1 MTDEREMR
9 QVYTEKL
16 MELAEKDDSICVLE
30 ADLMKS
36 TGTAPFFEKYP
47 ERSFDVGIAEANMIG
62 VAAGLASCGKKPFC
76 ASFTPF
82 ITRRCFD
89 QIAISVCYSNLNVK
103 LIGTDPSIMAEINGG
118 THMSMEDIGIMRSL
132 ANMVIFEPCDS
143 AMLSA
148 SMEQVVNYK
157 GPLYLRLFRKKAEKV
172 FDKIDNFDLFKGIEI
187 SKGKDCTII
196 ASGIMVSR
204 AINAAKTLKKEG
216 ISVGVSEIHTIKPI
230 DKDIIISAA
239 KRSGAIV
246 TAENH
251 SIYNG
256 LSSAVSEVLSEHF
269 PVPLS
274 RVGINDRFGEVGKAQ
289 YLSEVF
295 HITENDICDAV
306 KDCIKKKKAKK

>member
-16 MELAEKDDSICVLE
+16 IELAEKDDSICVLE

-36 TGTAPFFEKYP
+36 TGTAPFFEKFP

-148 SMEQVVNYK
+148 SMEQVVNYN

-172 FDKIDNFDLFKGIEI
+172 FDKIENFDLFKGIEI

-204 AINAAKTLKKEG
+204 AVNAAKTLKKEG
-216 ISVGVSEIHTIKPI
+216 LSVGVSEIHTIKPI

-256 LSSAVSEVLSEHF
+256 LSSAVSEVLSENF
-269 PVPLS
+269 PVPLT
-274 RVGINDRFGEVGKAQ
+274 RVGINDRFGEVGKAA

-295 HITENDICDAV
+295 HITENDICEAV
-306 KDCIKKKKAKK
+306 RTCIKKKKVKK

>member
-16 MELAEKDDSICVLE
+16 IELAEKDDSICVLE

-36 TGTAPFFEKYP
+36 TGTAPFFEKFP

-148 SMEQVVNYK
+148 SMEQVVNYN

-172 FDKIDNFDLFKGIEI
+172 FDKIENFDLFKGIEI
-187 SKGKDCTII
+187 SKGKDCT
-196 ASGIMVSR
+196 
-204 AINAAKTLKKEG
+204 

-256 LSSAVSEVLSEHF
+256 LSSAVSEVLSENF
-269 PVPLS
+269 PVPLT
-274 RVGINDRFGEVGKAQ
+274 RVGINDRFGEVGKAA

-295 HITENDICDAV
+295 HITENDICEAV
-306 KDCIKKKKAKK
+306 RTCIKKKKVKK